1 VKKIFIIL
9 IVLVVL
15 ISIGLL
21 AYTLIRGEKPE
32 IRSATLDWG
41 EVTRDTTEVI
51 TIIEVFNP
59 NPFTIPVRKITSNI
73 FMNDIKM
80 ATAETVDL
88 RIEREGEFPIK
99 VLTRIDNRKIP
110 LFWAEHLK
118 RGEKSEVVVDVHA
131 AFDIGII
138 DFTFPFQ
145 VRRPMETDLLRELE
159 RVGPILIRRGKMPPP
174 PVPPPLVLPP
184 FVPPAPPPFVP
195 PAPVPPPPVL
205 PPTPPSDSDY
215 VFKITLESLSGQWGS
230 ITPETTEVI
239 LRATISNENPY
250 PIIVPMVEYRVNINN
265 IPLAIGRTSVHYFFE
280 PGSTKDIT
288 TTIDLETH
296 LMDRWFITHIQRGE
310 KSIFD
315 VEVSLVFEL
324 PPLQARQLGEDR
336 ITVPVWTGTR
346 EFETEIFP
354 KTIEF

>member
-9 IVLVVL
+9 IVL

-21 AYTLIRGEKPE
+21 AYTLVRGEKPE
-32 IRSATLDWG
+32 IRRATLDWG

-51 TIIEVFNP
+51 TTIKVFNP
-59 NPFTIPVRKITSNI
+59 NPFTIPVRKITCSV

-88 RIEREGEFPIK
+88 RIEREREFPIR

-118 RGEKSEVVVDVHA
+118 RGEKSEVVVDVHT
-131 AFDIGII
+131 AFDIGIT

-145 VRRPMETDLLRELE
+145 VRRQMETDLLRELE
-159 RVGPILIRRGKMPPP
+159 RVGPILIREGRMPPAP
-174 PVPPPLVLPP
+174 
-184 FVPPAPPPFVP
+184 VPPAPVPLPPVP
-195 PAPVPPPPVL
+195 PAPVPPPPVPPFPPPPVL
-205 PPTPPSDSDY
+205 PPAPPSGSDY
-215 VFKITLESLSGQWGS
+215 AFKITLESLSGQWGS

-239 LRATISNENPY
+239 LMATISNENPY

-265 IPLAIGRTSVHYFFE
+265 IPLALGETSVHYFFE
-280 PGSTKDIT
+280 PKSTLDIT
-288 TTIDLETH
+288 TTIDLETR
-296 LMDRWFITHIQRGE
+296 LMDEWFITHIQRGE

-315 VEVSLVFEL
+315 IEVSLVFEL
-324 PPLQARQLGEDR
+324 PPPQARQLGEV
-336 ITVPVWTGTR
+336 TVPVWRGTK

-354 KTIEF
+354 KVIEF